1 MLAADDAH
9 STRDPCWADEFF
21 GEEHVVSTFQH
32 LLHDSP
38 KNVEDLS
45 RLCIAAREDSVVLA
59 FNIHGLMP
67 FANNAEFV
75 FPFACMSARQLQ
87 ALRRR
92 CQQLPDSMACE
103 YAVDM
108 YVLKIA
114 PDDYAVDHALLIFA
128 ASCIL
133 LKGLCQTKTLTRG
146 FYQCMLAENKELLVF
161 HANAMLYSILNACAV
176 RRGALREAMQLL
188 NAHGVTVDLGA

>member
-1 MLAADDAH
+1 MLAADAH

-67 FANNAEFV
+67 FANNTEFV
-75 FPFACMSARQLQ
+75 FPF
-87 ALRRR
+87 
-92 CQQLPDSMACE
+92 ACE

-114 PDDYAVDHALLIFA
+114 PDNYAVDHALLIFA

>member
-1 MLAADDAH
+1 
-9 STRDPCWADEFF
+9 
-21 GEEHVVSTFQH
+21 
-32 LLHDSP
+32 
-38 KNVEDLS
+38 
-45 RLCIAAREDSVVLA
+45 
-59 FNIHGLMP
+59 
-67 FANNAEFV
+67 
-75 FPFACMSARQLQ
+75 
-87 ALRRR
+87 
-92 CQQLPDSMACE
+92 
-103 YAVDM
+103 
-108 YVLKIA
+108 
-114 PDDYAVDHALLIFA
+114 VDHALLIFA